1 MMTKTRNEM
10 EREERSVQEIMERI
24 SDTVKS
30 IQAIQEYMNSI
41 VEMNR

>member
-41 VEMNR
+41 VEKNR